1 MRRLRFILG
10 VVLLCLSVPSLAE
23 NQVASVRIDVELQD
37 DGSAFVKETWVIDVD
52 SDITEWY
59 LGKENL
65 GKMKIRDLG
74 VTDESGTEF
83 FNEGTNWNINRSREK
98 KAFRRGLVKKS
109 DGYEVCWGV
118 GSNGLHT
125 FTVTYTLTGLVKGYS
140 DKDGFNF
147 QFITSTD
154 NGIDDVS
161 LTIRKNGTILTPENT
176 LLWGF
181 GFHGEAEVVD
191 GAAKYWSTE
200 PFSNRSTLIAL
211 LGFEKGIF
219 TPELT
224 EDKTFDDVRK
234 KALKGSEYKKDNNFF
249 EKVFDFLLFA
259 FLGLISLALVGGL
272 IWAEISNKKRRK
284 ELLGGKESDVD
295 WFRGVPV
302 DGDLK
307 RASNIIRL
315 ISQKTFSTNTGQQES
330 ERLISA
336 YMMRLFYR
344 GAFQL
349 VPQLSGDP
357 AFKINELTLTDNDVS
372 GTDLNMELDLYNFF
386 KEAAGDDSILQ
397 KKELKK
403 WANKH
408 GKKIYNWQNKIKDSS
423 ITLKTLTAKEVREVF
438 GLKKFLKDFTLIQDR
453 GAVEVG
459 LWNNYLIFA
468 PLYGIAEQVYKDFK
482 KVCPEYFTLSKTM
495 EQFQDVTPTVMWSTF
510 NDSTR
515 YFNRAASSYAASKS
529 SGSGWSGGGG
539 HTSFGGG
546 GGFSGGGH
554 SGGR

>member
-23 NQVASVRIDVELQD
+23 NQVESVRIDVELQD
-37 DGSAFVKETWVIDVD
+37 DGSAFVKEIWVIDVD

-98 KAFRRGLVKKS
+98 KAFRCGLVKKS

-200 PFSNRSTLIAL
+200 PFSSRSTLIAL

-234 KALKGSEYKKDNNFF
+234 KALKGSEYKKDNDFF
-249 EKVFDFLLFA
+249 AKVFDFLLFA

-295 WFRGVPV
+295 WFRGIPV

-357 AFKINELTLTDNDVS
+357 AFKINELTLSDNDVS

-468 PLYGIAEQVYKDFK
+468 SLYGIAEQVYKDFK

-495 EQFQDVTPTVMWSTF
+495 EQFQDVTPSVMWSTF

>member
-1 MRRLRFILG
+1 MRRLRVILG
-10 VVLLCLSVPSLAE
+10 VVLLCLSVPSQAQD
-23 NQVASVRIDVELQD
+23 QVESVRIDVELQD

-65 GKMKIRDLG
+65 GKMKILDLG

-98 KAFRRGLVKKS
+98 KAFRCGLVKKS

-200 PFSNRSTLIAL
+200 PFSSRSTLIAL

-234 KALKGSEYKKDNNFF
+234 KALKGSEYKKDNDFF
-249 EKVFDFLLFA
+249 AKVFDFLLFA
-259 FLGLISLALVGGL
+259 FLGIISLALVGGL

-349 VPQLSGDP
+349 VPQLSGEP

-468 PLYGIAEQVYKDFK
+468 SLYGIAEQVYKDFK

-539 HTSFGGG
+539 HTSFGVG

>member
-10 VVLLCLSVPSLAE
+10 VVLLSLSVQTLAQS
-23 NQVASVRIDVELQD
+23 QVESVRIDVELQG
-37 DGSAFVKETWVIDVD
+37 DGSAFVKEVWEIDVAGG
-52 SDITEWY
+52 ITEWY

-65 GKMKIRDLG
+65 GKMDIRDLG
-74 VTDESGTEF
+74 VKDESGTVF
-83 FNEGTNWNINRSREK
+83 TNEGTNWDIERSRAE
-98 KAFRRGLVKKS
+98 KAFRCGLVRKS
-109 DGYEVCWGV
+109 GGYEVCWGV
-118 GSNGLHT
+118 GSNGPHT

-140 DKDGFNF
+140 DKDGFNY
-147 QFITSTD
+147 QFITETD
-154 NGIDDVS
+154 NGIGDVS

-176 LLWGF
+176 LIWGF
-181 GFHGEAEVVD
+181 GFHGEADVVD
-191 GAAKYWSTE
+191 GAAKYWVTE
-200 PFSNRSTLIAL
+200 PFSSNSRLIAL

-219 TPELT
+219 TPEIT
-224 EDKTFDDVRK
+224 EDKTFDEVRK
-234 KALKGSEYKKDNNFF
+234 KALKGSEYKRDNDFLS
-249 EKVFDFLLFA
+249 KVFDFLLFGL
-259 FLGLISLALVGGL
+259 LGLISLGIIGGL
-272 IWAEISNKKRRK
+272 VWAEISNHKRRK

-295 WFRGVPV
+295 WFREVPV
-302 DGDLK
+302 DGDLRK
-307 RASNIIRL
+307 SLNVMRVISPKSLVSRNSQNGSDKL
-315 ISQKTFSTNTGQQES
+315 IA
-330 ERLISA
+330 A

-349 VPQLSGDP
+349 VPQLDGDP

-403 WANKH
+403 WANRH
-408 GKKIYNWQNKIKDSS
+408 GSKIYNWQNKIKDSS
-423 ITLKTLTAKEVREVF
+423 TSLRTLKAKDVREVF

-459 LWNNYLIFA
+459 LWNNYLVFA
-468 PLYGIAEQVYKDFK
+468 SLYGIAEQVYKDFK

-495 EQFQDVTPTVMWSTF
+495 EQFQNVAPTAMWNTF

-515 YFNRAASSYAASKS
+515 YFNRAASSYAASRS
-529 SGSGWSGGGG
+529 GGSGWSGGGG

>member
-23 NQVASVRIDVELQD
+23 NQVESVRIDVELQD
-37 DGSAFVKETWVIDVD
+37 DGSAFVKEIWVIDVD

-83 FNEGTNWNINRSREK
+83 FNEGPNWNINRSREK
-98 KAFRRGLVKKS
+98 KAFRCGLVKKS

-200 PFSNRSTLIAL
+200 PFSSRSTLIAL

-234 KALKGSEYKKDNNFF
+234 KALKGSEYKKDNDFF
-249 EKVFDFLLFA
+249 AKVFDFLLFA

-295 WFRGVPV
+295 WFRGIPV

-357 AFKINELTLTDNDVS
+357 AFKINELTLSDNDVS

-468 PLYGIAEQVYKDFK
+468 SLYGIAEQVYKDFK

-495 EQFQDVTPTVMWSTF
+495 EQFQDVTPSVMWSTF

>member
-1 MRRLRFILG
+1 MRRLRVILG

-23 NQVASVRIDVELQD
+23 NQVESVRIDVELQD
-37 DGSAFVKETWVIDVD
+37 DGSAFVKETWVIDVE

-83 FNEGTNWNINRSREK
+83 FNEGTNWNISRSREK
-98 KAFRRGLVKKS
+98 KAFRCGLVKKS

-140 DKDGFNF
+140 DKDGFNH

-200 PFSNRSTLIAL
+200 PFSSRSTLIAL

-219 TPELT
+219 NPELT
-224 EDKTFDDVRK
+224 ENKTFDDVRK

-249 EKVFDFLLFA
+249 EKVFDFLLFG

-284 ELLGGKESDVD
+284 ELLGGKENDVD

-315 ISQKTFSTNTGQQES
+315 ISQKTFSTNAGQQES

-468 PLYGIAEQVYKDFK
+468 SLYGIAEQVYKDFK

>member
-23 NQVASVRIDVELQD
+23 NQVESVRIDVELQD

-65 GKMKIRDLG
+65 GKMKILDLG

-83 FNEGTNWNINRSREK
+83 FNEGTNWNISRSREE
-98 KAFRRGLVKKS
+98 KAFRCGLVKKS
-109 DGYEVCWGV
+109 GGYEVCWGV

-140 DKDGFNF
+140 DKDGFNH

-200 PFSNRSTLIAL
+200 PFSSRSTLIAL

-249 EKVFDFLLFA
+249 EKVFEFLLFA

-302 DGDLK
+302 DGNLK
-307 RASNIIRL
+307 RASNIIRI
-315 ISQKTFSTNTGQQES
+315 ISQKSFSTNTGQQES

-468 PLYGIAEQVYKDFK
+468 SLYGIAEQVYKDFK

>member
-23 NQVASVRIDVELQD
+23 NQVESVRIDVELQD

-74 VTDESGTEF
+74 VTDEYGTEF

-98 KAFRRGLVKKS
+98 KAFRCGLVKKS

-125 FTVTYTLTGLVKGYS
+125 FSVTYTLTGLVKGYS

-200 PFSNRSTLIAL
+200 PFSSRSTLIAL

-259 FLGLISLALVGGL
+259 FLGIISLALVGGL

-357 AFKINELTLTDNDVS
+357 AFKINELTLSDNDVS

-468 PLYGIAEQVYKDFK
+468 SLYGIAEQVYKDFK

>member
-10 VVLLCLSVPSLAE
+10 VVLLCLSVPSLAQSQIE
-23 NQVASVRIDVELQD
+23 SVRIDVELQD
-37 DGSAFVKETWVIDVD
+37 DGSAFVKEVWEIDVKG
-52 SDITEWY
+52 SISEWY

-65 GKMKIRDLG
+65 GKMDIQDLG
-74 VTDESGTEF
+74 VRDESGTAYIS
-83 FNEGTNWNINRSREK
+83 EGTNWDISRSREQ
-98 KAFRRGLVKKS
+98 KAFRCGLVKKS
-109 DGYEVCWGV
+109 GGYEVCWGV

-125 FTVTYTLTGLVKGYS
+125 YTVTYTLTGLVKGYS
-140 DKDGFNF
+140 DKDGFNH
-147 QFITSTD
+147 QFITTTD
-154 NGIDDVS
+154 DGIDDVS
-161 LTIRKNGTILTPENT
+161 LTIRKNDTILTSENT
-176 LLWGF
+176 LVWGF
-181 GFHGEAEVVD
+181 GFDGEAEVID
-191 GAAKYWSTE
+191 GAVKYWLDRR
-200 PFSNRSTLIAL
+200 FSSNSRLIAL
-211 LGFEKGIF
+211 VGFEKGLF
-219 TPELT
+219 NPELT
-224 EDKTFDDVRK
+224 EDKTFDSVRK
-234 KALKGSEYKKDNNFF
+234 KALKGSSYKKDNDFF
-249 EKVFDFLLFA
+249 AKVFDFLLYA
-259 FLGLISLALVGGL
+259 FLGLISLGLVGGV
-272 IWAEISNKKRRK
+272 IWAEIDNKKRRK

-307 RASNIIRL
+307 KASNIIRL
-315 ISQKTFSTNTGQQES
+315 ISQKTFSTTAGQEES

-344 GAFQL
+344 GAFQI

-372 GTDLNMELDLYNFF
+372 GPDLNMELDLYNFF
-386 KEAAGDDSILQ
+386 KEAAGEDSILQ

-408 GKKIYNWQNKIKDSS
+408 GEKIYNWQNKIKDKSTS
-423 ITLKTLTAKEVREVF
+423 LKTLKAKDVREVF

-468 PLYGIAEQVYKDFK
+468 SLYGIAEQVYKDFK

-495 EQFQDVTPTVMWSTF
+495 EQFQNVTPMVMWNTF
-510 NDSTR
+510 HDSTR
-515 YFNRAASSYAASKS
+515 YFNRAATSYASSKS
-529 SGSGWSGGGG
+529 GGGWSGGGG

>member
-1 MRRLRFILG
+1 M
-10 VVLLCLSVPSLAE
+10 
-23 NQVASVRIDVELQD
+23 Q
-37 DGSAFVKETWVIDVD
+37 
-52 SDITEWY
+52 
-59 LGKENL
+59 
-65 GKMKIRDLG
+65 
-74 VTDESGTEF
+74 
-83 FNEGTNWNINRSREK
+83 
-98 KAFRRGLVKKS
+98 
-109 DGYEVCWGV
+109 
-118 GSNGLHT
+118 
-125 FTVTYTLTGLVKGYS
+125 
-140 DKDGFNF
+140 
-147 QFITSTD
+147 
-154 NGIDDVS
+154 
-161 LTIRKNGTILTPENT
+161 
-176 LLWGF
+176 
-181 GFHGEAEVVD
+181 
-191 GAAKYWSTE
+191 
-200 PFSNRSTLIAL
+200 
-211 LGFEKGIF
+211 
-219 TPELT
+219 
-224 EDKTFDDVRK
+224 
-234 KALKGSEYKKDNNFF
+234 SEYKKDNHFF

-357 AFKINELTLTDNDVS
+357 AFKINELTLSDNDVS

-468 PLYGIAEQVYKDFK
+468 SLYGIAEQVYKDFK

>member
-10 VVLLCLSVPSLAE
+10 VVLLALSVPSLAQS
-23 NQVASVRIDVELQD
+23 QVESVRIDVALMD
-37 DGSAFVKETWVIDVD
+37 DGSAFVKEVWEIDVRG
-52 SDITEWY
+52 DITEWY

-65 GKMKIRDLG
+65 GKMRIRDLG
-74 VTDESGTEF
+74 VKDESGTVYTS
-83 FNEGTNWNINRSREK
+83 EGTAWDIHRDREE
-98 KAFRRGLVKKS
+98 KAFRCGLVRKS

-118 GSNGLHT
+118 GSDGPHT
-125 FTVTYTLTGLVKGYS
+125 YTVTYTLTGLVKGFS
-140 DKDGFNF
+140 DKDGFNH
-147 QFITSTD
+147 QFITPTD
-154 NGIDDVS
+154 SGIDDVS

-181 GFHGEAEVVD
+181 GFEGEAEVVD

-200 PFSNRSTLIAL
+200 RFSSRSTLIAL

-219 TPELT
+219 NPEIT
-224 EDKTFDDVRK
+224 ENKTFEEVRK
-234 KALKGSEYKKDNNFF
+234 QALKGSSYKRDNNFLD
-249 EKVFDFLLFA
+249 KIFDFLLFG
-259 FLGLISLALVGGL
+259 FLGLISLGLVGGV
-272 IWAEISNKKRRK
+272 IWAEISNQKRRK

-386 KEAAGDDSILQ
+386 KEAAGEDSILQ

-423 ITLKTLTAKEVREVF
+423 LSLRTLTAKDVREVF

-468 PLYGIAEQVYKDFK
+468 SLYGIAEQVYKDFK

-495 EQFQDVTPTVMWSTF
+495 EQFQNVTPTVVWSTF

-515 YFNRAASSYAASKS
+515 YFNRAATSYAASRS
-529 SGSGWSGGGG
+529 GGSGWSGGGG

>member
-23 NQVASVRIDVELQD
+23 NQVESVRIDVELQD
-37 DGSAFVKETWVIDVD
+37 DGSAFVKEIWVIDVD

-98 KAFRRGLVKKS
+98 KAFRCGLVKKS

-200 PFSNRSTLIAL
+200 PFSSRSTLIAL

-234 KALKGSEYKKDNNFF
+234 KALKGSEYKKDNDFF
-249 EKVFDFLLFA
+249 AKVFDFLLFA
-259 FLGLISLALVGGL
+259 FLGIISLALVGGL

-302 DGDLK
+302 GGDLK

-468 PLYGIAEQVYKDFK
+468 SLYGIAEQVYKDFK

>member
-23 NQVASVRIDVELQD
+23 NQVESVRIDVELQD
-37 DGSAFVKETWVIDVD
+37 DGSAFVKETWVIDVE

-65 GKMKIRDLG
+65 GKMKIIDLG
-74 VTDESGTEF
+74 VTDESGMEF
-83 FNEGTNWNINRSREK
+83 FNEGTNWNISRSREK
-98 KAFRRGLVKKS
+98 KAFRCGLVKKS

-140 DKDGFNF
+140 DKDGFNH

-200 PFSNRSTLIAL
+200 PFSSRSTLIAL

-315 ISQKTFSTNTGQQES
+315 ISQKSFSTNTGQQES

-397 KKELKK
+397 KKELRK

-468 PLYGIAEQVYKDFK
+468 SLYGIAEQVYKDFK

>member
-23 NQVASVRIDVELQD
+23 NQVESVRIDVELQD

-74 VTDESGTEF
+74 VTDEYGTEF

-98 KAFRRGLVKKS
+98 KAFRCGLVKRS
-109 DGYEVCWGV
+109 DGYEDCWGV

-125 FTVTYTLTGLVKGYS
+125 FSVTYTLTGLVKGYS

-200 PFSNRSTLIAL
+200 PFSSRSTLIAL

-259 FLGLISLALVGGL
+259 FLGIISLALVGGL

-468 PLYGIAEQVYKDFK
+468 SLYGIAEQVYKDFK

>member
-23 NQVASVRIDVELQD
+23 NQVESVRIDVELQD

-65 GKMKIRDLG
+65 GKMKILDLG

-83 FNEGTNWNINRSREK
+83 FNEGTNWNISRSREK
-98 KAFRRGLVKKS
+98 KAFRCGLVKKS

-125 FTVTYTLTGLVKGYS
+125 FTVAYTLTGLVKGYS
-140 DKDGFNF
+140 DKDGFNY

-200 PFSNRSTLIAL
+200 PFSSRSTLIAL

-234 KALKGSEYKKDNNFF
+234 KALKGSEYKKDNDFF
-249 EKVFDFLLFA
+249 AKVFDFLLFA

-357 AFKINELTLTDNDVS
+357 AFKINELTLSDNDVS

-468 PLYGIAEQVYKDFK
+468 SLYGIAEQVYKDFK

>member
-10 VVLLCLSVPSLAE
+10 VVLLCLSVPSLAQ
-23 NQVASVRIDVELQD
+23 NQVESVRIDVELQD

-65 GKMKIRDLG
+65 GKMKILDLG

-83 FNEGTNWNINRSREK
+83 FNEGTNWNISRSREK
-98 KAFRRGLVKKS
+98 KAFRCGLVKKS
-109 DGYEVCWGV
+109 DGYELCWGV

-140 DKDGFNF
+140 DKDGFNH
-147 QFITSTD
+147 QFITTTD
-154 NGIDDVS
+154 SGIGDVS

-200 PFSNRSTLIAL
+200 PFSSRSTLIAL

-234 KALKGSEYKKDNNFF
+234 KALKGSEYKKDNDFF
-249 EKVFDFLLFA
+249 AKVFDFLLFA
-259 FLGLISLALVGGL
+259 FLGIISLALVGGL

-344 GAFQL
+344 GAFQI
-349 VPQLSGDP
+349 VPQLSGEP

-468 PLYGIAEQVYKDFK
+468 SLYGIAEQVYKDFK